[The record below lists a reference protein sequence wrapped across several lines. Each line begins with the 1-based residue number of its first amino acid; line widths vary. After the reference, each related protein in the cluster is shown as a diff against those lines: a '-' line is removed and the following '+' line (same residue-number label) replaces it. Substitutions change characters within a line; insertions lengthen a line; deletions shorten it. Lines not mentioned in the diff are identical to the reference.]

1 MRSNNNTGWGV
12 SPFLLGGSMKS
23 YASLHTHSTFS
34 LGDSTTTPY
43 QIIDKC
49 KSLGITALAFTEH
62 GNITSWIEKK
72 KACDKAGI
80 KYIHG
85 IELYMTE
92 SLTEKVKDN
101 YHVILLAKNWEGV
114 MEINELS
121 TIATDLDHMYY
132 KPRISFDE
140 FLGTSD
146 NIIRLSACLGGV
158 LANLDENHARY
169 NELLNKFDYLEV
181 QPHAPERQF
190 NYNFKLRATGKPL
203 VATGDFHSTDAYE
216 SECRSTLRRSKGMEY
231 DDEDEYPVVMMSRD
245 EMETAF
251 TNQGLFFPPEI
262 ETILNNTLKIAD
274 MVEDFD
280 LDETFKFPNLYE
292 NAKEKIG
299 TDTYAALELMI
310 NSGRIIEELIDTYIE
325 RVQTELHAFSVLG
338 MESFILFMGELNTWA
353 LTNGIMIGPA
363 RGSASGSLVCYLL
376 NVTDVDPIEWGTNF
390 TRFINVNRISL
401 PDIDEDF
408 APEDRQKVFNYIRDR
423 FGGEQSAHI
432 TTYGKLGVKKI
443 IEAVSRA
450 NSIPI
455 YEMAGIKTAYAEIE
469 KEEGKLNK
477 KHDNGGISDVEYE
490 LELEVIEKKM
500 EDLLRSREDIFH
512 YYEGMKG
519 TVDSVG
525 IHAAGMIGSPIN
537 IRRTIGLRYDKKK
550 DNYVSSCAMKAIDG
564 LNYVK
569 YDILSLKTLQVIKHT
584 YQLLGKKVPRSN
596 EMDWCDEKVFE
607 SISDSPIGL
616 FQFESDES
624 WRNLTK
630 FGCKSVRDI
639 AFVTAVIRP
648 SCASFREQAIGKIAN
663 KNPNKE
669 IDELLTDS
677 IGYLVYQE
685 QQISFLQKLC
695 GFTEGEADVVRR
707 AIGKKD
713 PVLLAE
719 WLPKIEAGYI
729 ANSKESKEVAMVEV
743 EQFMQVFISSANYSF
758 SYNHAIAYS
767 MITYMTA
774 YLRHHHPIEFT
785 TAYLNNATDDDDIQ
799 DGTKLAKV
807 YGIKIE
813 NPKYGKSESRYT
825 IKDGVIYKGIE
836 SVLYISDR
844 CSQELAKLATT
855 PMSFHQLVNAS
866 LGTPN
871 VNTRQIEVL
880 IKIDFFSE
888 FGKAKKLF
896 EWFQRHKIYNG
907 KKQFKKGEIPIGTQK
922 IIDYFLQ
929 KKDDE
934 FSETAKMYK
943 VDSYKIL
950 DEIFN
955 RMKDIDYTKLERI
968 VHQLSYLNYLQ
979 DEDLQQENVF
989 TVVTNKTKNDS
1000 WLLKNSRGVQKWYK
1014 SSADLSKGDLI
1025 LINVETEVTNGR
1037 HKNAFI
1043 VAFDK
1048 IILDRNTQKK
1058 I

>member
-1 MRSNNNTGWGV
+1 
-12 SPFLLGGSMKS
+12 MKT
-23 YASLHTHSTFS
+23 YASLHTHSTYS

-92 SLTEKVKDN
+92 TFSDKLKDN

-140 FLGTSD
+140 FLNTSD

-158 LANLDENHARY
+158 LNNIDVKHPRWDDIVD
-169 NELLNKFDYLEV
+169 KFDFLEV
-181 QPHAPERQF
+181 QPHLPDRQVQ
-190 NYNFKLRATGKPL
+190 YNKLLRSISTPL
-203 VATGDFHSTDAYE
+203 VATGDFHSIDEYE
-216 SECRSTLRRSKGMEY
+216 AECRSVLRRSKGMEY
-231 DDEDEYPVVMMSRD
+231 DDEDEYPVIMMNRD
-245 EMETAF
+245 EMFAKFKE
-251 TNQGLFFPPEI
+251 QGVFSPEEI
-262 ETILNNTLKIAD
+262 DEALDNTLLIAD
-274 MVEDFD
+274 MIEDFD
-280 LDETFKFPNLYE
+280 LDESFKFPNLYE
-292 NAKEKIG
+292 NASEKIN
-299 TDTYAALELMI
+299 TDTYMALEKLI
-310 NSGRIIEELIDTYIE
+310 VSGEITEDMIDTYID
-325 RVQTELHAFSVLG
+325 RIQTELHAFNVLG
-338 MESFILFMGELNTWA
+338 MESFILFMSELLSTGVYA
-353 LTNGIMIGPA
+353 GPA

-376 NVTDVDPIEWGTNF
+376 NVTDVDPIVWGTNF

-401 PDIDEDF
+401 PDIDTDF
-408 APEDRQKVFNYIRDR
+408 APEDRPRVFEYIRDR

-443 IEAVSRA
+443 IEAVARA
-450 NSIPI
+450 TNMPI
-455 YEMAGIKTAYAEIE
+455 FEMAKIKAGYEEIE
-469 KEEGKLNK
+469 IEQSKLDRR
-477 KHDNGGISDVEYE
+477 HDNGGISDEEYE
-490 LELEVIEKKM
+490 AETSVIEKRM
-500 EDLLRSREDIFH
+500 EDYLSSYDKIFH

-537 IRRTIGLRYDKKK
+537 IRKTVGLRYDKKK

-596 EMDWCDEKVFE
+596 EMDWNDQDVFT
-607 SISDSPIGL
+607 SMGNSPIGL
-616 FQFESDES
+616 FQFESDDS
-624 WRNLTK
+624 WRNLVK
-630 FGCKSVRDI
+630 FECKSVRDI

-648 SCASFREQAIGKIAN
+648 SCASFRDQAIGRVAN
-663 KNPNKE
+663 KNPNAE
-669 IDELLTDS
+669 IDEVLKDS

-695 GFTEGEADVVRR
+695 GFTEGQADIVRR

-713 PVLLAE
+713 PVALAE
-719 WLPKIEAGYI
+719 WLPKIRAGYI
-729 ANSKESKEVAMVEV
+729 ANSKMQEKVADMEIR
-743 EQFMQVFISSANYSF
+743 EFLQVFMDAANYSF

-774 YLRHHHPIEFT
+774 YLRHHHPIEFI
-785 TAYLNNATDDDDIQ
+785 TAYLNNASSDEDIQ

-813 NPKYGKSESRYT
+813 NPKYGKSESKYA

-844 CSQELAKLATT
+844 CSQELATLATR
-855 PMSFHQLVNAS
+855 PLSFHQLINACLAS
-866 LGTPN
+866 KD
-871 VNTRQIEVL
+871 VNTRQLEVL
-880 IKIDFFSE
+880 TKIDFFSE
-888 FGKAKKLF
+888 FGCAKKLYEF
-896 EWFQRHKIYNG
+896 LQRHKIYTG
-907 KKQFKKGEIPIGTQK
+907 KKQIKKEDIPIGTQK
-922 IIDYFLQ
+922 IISDFL
-929 KKDDE
+929 KKNE
-934 FSETAKMYK
+934 EGFSETAKIYK
-943 VDSYKIL
+943 VDSTKIL

-955 RMKDIDYTKLERI
+955 RMPNLDYSVLDRTI
-968 VHQLSYLNYLQ
+968 NQLSYLNYLQ
-979 DEDLQQENVF
+979 DEDLQNQKIY
-989 TVVTNKTKNDS
+989 TVITNKTKNDS
-1000 WLLKNSRGVQKWYK
+1000 WLLKDIRGGQKWYK
-1014 SSADLSKGDLI
+1014 CSTDLSKGDMI
-1025 LINVETEVTNGR
+1025 LINVETEIKNGR
-1037 HKNAFI
+1037 RTESFVVQYDVIK
-1043 VAFDK
+1043 
-1048 IILDRNTQKK
+1048 LDRQTQKK
-1058 I
+1058 